1 MYTYIASYSIAC
13 GRMKGMP
20 TRCCMHVWMEACI
33 AAHVCVRAYGFAHA
47 CAFFLQSRSHVSH
60 ALSGSRKQ
68 RDIPITHGRR
78 PYAMHIAKSLAVSMH
93 VYVDILMDPYVYA
106 SLALLLSTRP
116 ACAAS
121 VPGRWPSDTLPC
133 LQFNCSASTEAFA
146 AVGRRQRLRRRRRP
160 SQRTLRRCLG

>member
-1 MYTYIASYSIAC
+1 MYICSYSMAC

-20 TRCCMHVWMEACI
+20 TRCGMHVWMEACI
-33 AAHVCVRAYGFAHA
+33 AAYVCVRTDVFTHA
-47 CAFFLQSRSHVSH
+47 CAFFFQSRSHVSH

-78 PYAMHIAKSLAVSMH
+78 PYAMHIAKSLALSMH

-106 SLALLLSTRP
+106 SLALSLSTRQ

-121 VPGRWPSDTLPC
+121 VPGRRPYDTLPSIAGRPHKRPW
-133 LQFNCSASTEAFA
+133 LS
-146 AVGRRQRLRRRRRP
+146 AVGNACGEGEDCH
-160 SQRTLRRCLG
+160 SAH